1 LSGTVEDFFAAGE
14 EGNIVQNHLQS
25 TPCENKIRKRA
36 IEFTVPQD
44 LMALGVYPYFM
55 PIESEQD
62 TEVLID
68 GKKTLM
74 FGSNSYMGLTS
85 HPKVKAAAAK
95 ALQKYGTGCAGS
107 RFLNGTLD
115 IHVKCEERL
124 ANFVRK
130 DAALLYSTGFQV
142 NLGVIS
148 ALVGRE
154 DYVIMD
160 RLNHASIVY
169 GAKLSFGRSLRYK
182 HNDMETLENC
192 LSECP
197 PDKGKLTVVDGVFSM
212 DGDIADLPTIVGLA
226 RKYNSLV
233 MVDDAH
239 AIGVIGERGSG
250 TASHFGITEETD
262 LIMGTFSK
270 SLASVG
276 GFVAAD
282 APIINYLKHVSR
294 ALIFSASLPPANI
307 ATVMAALDIIESE
320 PERIKQ
326 LWTNT
331 WRMSNGLKS
340 LGFDL
345 GKACTPILPVKI
357 GCDMDCFKM
366 CMLLRDEGVF
376 ANPVVSPAVEPGQAC
391 IRVSLMAT
399 HTDSQI
405 DTALEKFEKA
415 GKKLGILKGCNP

>member
-1 LSGTVEDFFAAGE
+1 MNG
-14 EGNIVQNHLQS
+14 
-25 TPCENKIRKRA
+25 CNKIRKKA

-44 LMALGVYPYFM
+44 LMALGVYPYFR

-62 TEVLID
+62 TEVIID

-85 HPKVKAAAAK
+85 HPKVKEAAAK
-95 ALQKYGTGCAGS
+95 AIQKYGTGCAGS

-115 IHVKCEERL
+115 LHVRCEEKL
-124 ANFVRK
+124 ARFVRK

-148 ALVGRE
+148 ALVGHD

-160 RLNHASIVY
+160 RLNHASIVD

-182 HNDMETLENC
+182 HNDMESLENC
-192 LSECP
+192 LRECP
-197 PDKGKLTVVDGVFSM
+197 ADKGKLTVVDGVFSM
-212 DGDIADLPTIVGLA
+212 DGDIADLPAIVKLA
-226 RKYNSLV
+226 KKYNTLV

-250 TASHFGITEETD
+250 TASHFGLTNETD

-276 GFVAAD
+276 GFVASD
-282 APIINYLKHVSR
+282 EPIINYLKHTSR

-307 ATVMAALDIIESE
+307 ATVMAAVDIIESE
-320 PERIKQ
+320 PERIEK
-326 LWTNT
+326 LWANT
-331 WRMSNGLKS
+331 RRMSSGLKS
-340 LGFDL
+340 LGYDL
-345 GKACTPILPVKI
+345 GRACTPILPVRI
-357 GCDMDCFKM
+357 GNDMDCFRV
-366 CMLLRDEGVF
+366 CMVLRDEGVF
-376 ANPVVSPAVEPGQAC
+376 VNPVVSPAVEPGQAC

-405 DTALEKFEKA
+405 DFALDKFEKA
-415 GKKLGILKGCNP
+415 GKKLGIPHHVAAQRADA

>member
-1 LSGTVEDFFAAGE
+1 MQTNG
-14 EGNIVQNHLQS
+14 
-25 TPCENKIRKRA
+25 CNKIRKKA

-44 LMALGVYPYFM
+44 LMALGLYPYFR

-62 TEVLID
+62 TEVIIE

-85 HPKVKAAAAK
+85 HPKVKEAAAK
-95 ALQKYGTGCAGS
+95 AIQKYGTGCAGS

-115 IHVKCEERL
+115 LHVRCEEKL
-124 ANFVRK
+124 ARFVRK

-148 ALVGRE
+148 ALVGRD
-154 DYVIMD
+154 DYVVMD
-160 RLNHASIVY
+160 RLNHASIVD

-182 HNDMETLENC
+182 HNDMENLENC
-192 LSECP
+192 LRECP
-197 PDKGKLTVVDGVFSM
+197 IDKGKLTVVDGVFSM
-212 DGDIADLPTIVGLA
+212 DGDIADLPTIVKLA
-226 RKYNSLV
+226 KKYNSLV

-250 TASHFGITEETD
+250 TASHFGLTNETD

-276 GFVAAD
+276 GFVASD
-282 APIINYLKHVSR
+282 EPIINFLKHTSR
-294 ALIFSASLPPANI
+294 SLIFSASLPPANI
-307 ATVMAALDIIESE
+307 ATVMAAVDIIESE
-320 PERIKQ
+320 PERIEK
-326 LWTNT
+326 LWANT
-331 WRMSNGLKS
+331 RRMSSGLKS
-340 LGFDL
+340 LGYDL
-345 GKACTPILPVKI
+345 GGACTPILPVRI
-357 GCDMDCFKM
+357 GHDMDCFRM
-366 CMLLRDEGVF
+366 CMVLRDEGVF
-376 ANPVVSPAVEPGQAC
+376 VNPVVSPAVEPGQAC

-405 DTALEKFEKA
+405 DFALDKFEKA
-415 GKKLGILKGCNP
+415 RKKLGILNQVAAQGAGA